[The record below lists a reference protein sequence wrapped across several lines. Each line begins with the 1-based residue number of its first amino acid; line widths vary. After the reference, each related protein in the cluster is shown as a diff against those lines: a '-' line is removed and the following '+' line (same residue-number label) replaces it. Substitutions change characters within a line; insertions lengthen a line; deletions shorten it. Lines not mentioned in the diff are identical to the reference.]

1 MTGKAEAQA
10 GELTPILVAEDLSR
24 SFQAPE
30 GPVHILEACSLRLGP
45 GESVAITGPSGVG
58 KTTLLNILGTLDRPT
73 GGRLTLCGTD
83 PTGLSPQALA
93 EFRCTRIGFV
103 FQDHHLL
110 SHCSVLENVLLP
122 ALASPGGVTDA
133 HEERANTL
141 LGRVGLGQRVNRRPS
156 TLSGGE
162 RQRAA
167 VVRALI
173 NEPDLLLCDEPT
185 GNLDQGSV
193 SSLGELLS
201 ELIDG
206 EPRALVVV
214 THDLALAERFGRLRL
229 EEGTLKE

>member
-1 MTGKAEAQA
+1 MTGKEDAQA
-10 GELTPILVAEDLSR
+10 AEPTPILVAEDLSR
-24 SFQAPE
+24 SFSAPE
-30 GPVHILEACSLRLGP
+30 GPVKILEGCSLRLGP

-58 KTTLLNILGTLDRPT
+58 KTTLLNILGTLDRPS
-73 GGRLTLCGTD
+73 GGRLTICGVD
-83 PTGLSPQALA
+83 PAGLSPSALA
-93 EFRCTRIGFV
+93 ELRCTRLGFV

-110 SHCSVLENVLLP
+110 PHCSVLENVLLP

-133 HEERANTL
+133 HLERAHAL
-141 LGRVGLGQRVNRRPS
+141 LDRVGLGRRESRRPN

-193 SSLGELLS
+193 GSLGELLS

-206 EPRALVVV
+206 EQRALVVV
-214 THDLALAERFGRLRL
+214 THDLGLAERFGRLRL